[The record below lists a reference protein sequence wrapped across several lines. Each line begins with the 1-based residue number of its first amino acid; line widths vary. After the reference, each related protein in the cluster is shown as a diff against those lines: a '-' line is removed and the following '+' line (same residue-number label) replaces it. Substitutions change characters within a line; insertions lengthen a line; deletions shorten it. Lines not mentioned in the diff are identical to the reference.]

1 MTASSPAAPRVSA
14 ANPAIHEQPNLLG
27 NVFRI
32 ASSFVSFSQVLLYL
46 PLAQD
51 IAGKECL
58 LALSL
63 MLCSLFTWNAT
74 IYLLV
79 RNTSLRPLST
89 LLSAIVVPLLI
100 PALLLLSLNLYSSDR
115 PTLPKNNVL
124 EPLWSVLRLTPAW
137 WEKLLGA
144 SSPIFTIM
152 EGIAT
157 LLCIQAVSRF
167 SLRRIAA
174 SRTPDVLQLFILVL
188 AALVYVIGAYFLWH
202 VSTRAVFGCPFSAAE
217 GLGCASQSYDSVVDR
232 LNATLIGVEITSIL
246 FLSGIGFAL
255 QKGTVVETS
264 LVMAYAVFQIFH
276 LANRPAMY
284 SGGLLRDVLHTPG
297 SNGHPPLPPVVLKS
311 LDRISTLATQTFG
324 AGVEFII
331 AASSALPLPVLVGLF
346 YRVTVLYAASR
357 IILALKRKN
366 EGYEDTRKLSEEDP
380 FPRFMTIV
388 VTYSRL
394 VLIAVYTHLLISSSS
409 TSAQHH
415 ATLWRWTN
423 VFLTTGLW
431 ALELMIGKAEDMA
444 QGRFKGD

>member
-1 MTASSPAAPRVSA
+1 
-14 ANPAIHEQPNLLG
+14 
-27 NVFRI
+27 
-32 ASSFVSFSQVLLYL
+32 
-46 PLAQD
+46 
-51 IAGKECL
+51 
-58 LALSL
+58 
-63 MLCSLFTWNAT
+63 MLCSLFTWYARQCQNGFPGNPPSKTSIALISLLFPTRNAT
-74 IYLLV
+74 IYLIV

-115 PTLPKNNVL
+115 PTLPKNNIL
-124 EPLWSVLRLTPAW
+124 EPLWSVLRLAPAW
-137 WEKLLGA
+137 WEKLLGV

-188 AALVYVIGAYFLWH
+188 AALVYVIAAYFLWH
-202 VSTRAVFGCPFSAAE
+202 
-217 GLGCASQSYDSVVDR
+217 SYDSVVDR
-232 LNATLIGVEITSIL
+232 FNATLIGVEITSIL

-255 QKGTVVETS
+255 QKGTVIETS

-284 SGGLLRDVLHTPG
+284 SGGLLRDVLQTPG

-444 QGRFKGD
+444 QGRFKSD

>member
-1 MTASSPAAPRVSA
+1 MCERLSRSPP
-14 ANPAIHEQPNLLG
+14 IHH
-27 NVFRI
+27 
-32 ASSFVSFSQVLLYL
+32 VLLYL

-63 MLCSLFTWNAT
+63 MLCSLFTWYARQCQIGIPENPPSKTSIALISLLFPTRNAT
-74 IYLLV
+74 IYLIV
-79 RNTSLRPLST
+79 RNTSFRPLST

-115 PTLPKNNVL
+115 PTLPKNNIL
-124 EPLWSVLRLTPAW
+124 EPLWSILRLTPSW

-144 SSPIFTIM
+144 SSPIFTVM

-188 AALVYVIGAYFLWH
+188 AALVYVIAAYFLWH
-202 VSTRAVFGCPFSAAE
+202 
-217 GLGCASQSYDSVVDR
+217 SYASVVDR
-232 LNATLIGVEITSIL
+232 FNATLIGVEITSIL

-255 QKGTVVETS
+255 QKGTVIETS

-284 SGGLLRDVLHTPG
+284 SGGLLRDVLQTPG

-444 QGRFKGD
+444 QGRFKSD